1 MAGGAGKNE
10 VNGGNGSENG
20 GPGGNG
26 QPGAGN
32 GAGNPVGTGGDTG
45 NKSGTGGLMVIYSN
59 EFENNGSL
67 ESCGVIAGIAYS
79 FGGFG
84 GASGGGSINV
94 FSKSIIEIGTTKVNG
109 GKTYEEYEGSW
120 GGTGTVNIGNI
131 SSGSYVSEYKNY

>member
-67 ESCGVIAGIAYS
+67 ELWSYS
-79 FGGFG
+79 RYSLFIWRIWRCIWRWKYKCVFK
-84 GASGGGSINV
+84 IN
-94 FSKSIIEIGTTKVNG
+94 
-109 GKTYEEYEGSW
+109 Y
-120 GGTGTVNIGNI
+120 
-131 SSGSYVSEYKNY
+131 